1 MSASASVD
9 IHPTAILDKRVQ
21 LGHGVKIGPYSIVK
35 GKVSIGD
42 GTKIESHA
50 VIGSDYGVVT
60 LGKNNHILPGA
71 MVGGPPQ
78 DLKFK
83 NEETRL
89 EIGDNNVIREF
100 VTINVGTVT
109 GNGVTV
115 IGSSNLLM
123 AYVHV
128 AHDCKIGSHIAI
140 ANASNF
146 AGHVTVE
153 DNVRIG
159 GVCSFNQF
167 ITVGRYAFVAGDSTV
182 NKDVMPYT
190 IAQGK
195 YAVSRAPNEVG
206 MERAGIPKEDIE
218 NIWRAV
224 RIVTKGGRTI
234 DEALS
239 DIAKDCKQTEHVQYL
254 VNFIRQSERGIAR

>member
-1 MSASASVD
+1 MSGVD
-9 IHPTAILDKRVQ
+9 IHPTAIVDKRVE
-21 LGHGVKIGPYSIVK
+21 LGRNVKIGPFALVK
-35 GKVSIGD
+35 GKVFVGD
-42 GTKIESHA
+42 GTRIDSHT
-50 VIGSDYGVVT
+50 VIGSDFGVVI
-60 LGKNNHILPGA
+60 LGKDNHILSGA

-89 EIGDNNVIREF
+89 EIGDRNVIREF

-109 GNGVTV
+109 GTGVTK
-115 IGSSNLLM
+115 IGNDNLLM

-128 AHDCKIGSHIAI
+128 AHDCRIGNHIAI
-140 ANASNF
+140 ANTTNF

-153 DNVRIG
+153 DHVRIG

-167 ITVGRYAFVAGDSTV
+167 ITIGRYAFVAGDSAV

-195 YAVSRAPNEVG
+195 YAVSRAPNEIG
-206 MERAGIPKEDIE
+206 MQRAGFSKEDIE
-218 NIWRAV
+218 NIWRAI

-234 DEALS
+234 EEALS
-239 DIAKDCKQTEHVQYL
+239 DIGRDCAPGEHIRYL
-254 VNFIRQSERGIAR
+254 MEFIRNSERGIAR